1 MRKTETQCRVGI
13 RNIEKIKLKIVHGF
27 MGQTVITLCFD
38 LFGEPAQL
46 ISNRKSM
53 SYVFDVQ
60 ERVVQKAVSANLGL
74 KFNRLFI
81 LVCSA

>member
-1 MRKTETQCRVGI
+1 MRKTETQCRAGI
-13 RNIEKIKLKIVHGF
+13 RNIEKIKLTIVHGF

-38 LFGEPAQL
+38 LFGEPQL

-60 ERVVQKAVSANLGL
+60 GRVVQKAVSANLGL
-74 KFNRLFI
+74 KFHRLFI